1 MTQPKTASKFT
12 PGPLQAIEW
21 EDGTIQVMTADDGA
35 EERLVAEIP
44 TSKHFNDPRLGEPLA
59 DAKLYAK
66 APEMYE
72 LLELV
77 EYNAFPVD
85 WGKTR
90 SKIFNL
96 ARRIKAAI
104 DDVEVTP

>member
-1 MTQPKTASKFT
+1 MTQTKQPKTASKFT

-21 EDGTIQVMTADDGA
+21 EDGTIQVMTADEGA

-59 DAKLYAK
+59 DARLYAA
-66 APEMYE
+66 APKMYE
-72 LLELV
+72 WLGALV
-77 EYNAFPVD
+77 HWWDDGCKPNKAIISVAE
-85 WGKTR
+85 
-90 SKIFNL
+90 

-104 DDVEVTP
+104 DGEA